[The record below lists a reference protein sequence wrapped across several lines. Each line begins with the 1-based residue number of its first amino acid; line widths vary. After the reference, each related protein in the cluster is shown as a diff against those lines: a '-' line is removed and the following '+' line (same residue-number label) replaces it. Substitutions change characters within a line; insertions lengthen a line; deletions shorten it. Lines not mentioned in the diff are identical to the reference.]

1 MRFSTGAQARGSCL
15 LLLVYAVGKVAGTN
29 FTQCLIDLVANATT
43 SQNLTGLLNGDG
55 DPVSNA
61 SDATAI
67 SYSLCTSV
75 CGTRPQ
81 DLWAAFSED
90 FGSWLLPY
98 LALISQLP
106 FGAQYRL
113 DNFMSAVLTVGSP
126 ALAGYSLF
134 ITILNSRWIN
144 RRFTQ
149 SVDYP
154 NSRFA
159 ISILASLQQVP
170 LRLQFDREHF
180 PSLVVLPEN
189 DIWWKY
195 FSELVDYSHTW
206 SIATAT
212 SIAWVIVASILTVA
226 DSPWNSYVSYQ
237 AVGEGTGTMWLW
249 LLPIVIGWL
258 QLSPKCD
265 FDRLQSAYE
274 RADRYTRGAAS
285 YNHLGTS
292 PTSTRRALTITA
304 QEDVMSPDELLTPPV
319 FNYSRSLQWAS
330 TANTIFLVFK
340 VASEKAQ
347 NRIPVQ
353 IGSDWV
359 ESDTPKD
366 IHPSN
371 RRGFPQEI
379 IEYCAQPVDVQRSHW
394 APGVFTKMAVASC
407 ASLGLG
413 CRSLTYIIYG
423 VVSTVIWMMLL
434 VSSILAHYSAAYSR
448 RVSLPARVALAL
460 SHWLRWMAKLLAIV
474 NSMWAVALCA
484 IAYSNVF
491 NTCFCNSSMF
501 SRGKGA
507 YNVLRETTAQVAL
520 VKATWI
526 ISLVMASVSVL
537 FFLGL
542 VNLLLDNLP
551 S

>member
-1 MRFSTGAQARGSCL
+1 M
-15 LLLVYAVGKVAGTN
+15 
-29 FTQCLIDLVANATT
+29 
-43 SQNLTGLLNGDG
+43 
-55 DPVSNA
+55 
-61 SDATAI
+61 
-67 SYSLCTSV
+67 
-75 CGTRPQ
+75 
-81 DLWAAFSED
+81 
-90 FGSWLLPY
+90 
-98 LALISQLP
+98 
-106 FGAQYRL
+106 
-113 DNFMSAVLTVGSP
+113 
-126 ALAGYSLF
+126 
-134 ITILNSRWIN
+134 
-144 RRFTQ
+144 
-149 SVDYP
+149 
-154 NSRFA
+154 
-159 ISILASLQQVP
+159 
-170 LRLQFDREHF
+170 
-180 PSLVVLPEN
+180 
-189 DIWWKY
+189 
-195 FSELVDYSHTW
+195 
-206 SIATAT
+206 
-212 SIAWVIVASILTVA
+212 
-226 DSPWNSYVSYQ
+226 
-237 AVGEGTGTMWLW
+237 
-249 LLPIVIGWL
+249 
-258 QLSPKCD
+258 
-265 FDRLQSAYE
+265 
-274 RADRYTRGAAS
+274 
-285 YNHLGTS
+285 
-292 PTSTRRALTITA
+292 
-304 QEDVMSPDELLTPPV
+304 
-319 FNYSRSLQWAS
+319 AS

-347 NRIPVQ
+347 NRTPVQ

-371 RRGFPQEI
+371 RRGSPQEI

-394 APGVFTKMAVASC
+394 APGVFTRMAVASC
-407 ASLGLG
+407 ASLVLQCGTIGAAFVVAWFDPTTGLG
-413 CRSLTYIIYG
+413 CQSLTYIIYG

-491 NTCFCNSSMF
+491 NTYFCNSSMF

-551 S
+551 K